1 MFISVKNKSLIR
13 KIYFRINRIITNSF
27 FSYDKDQLKN
37 ALLQMGIKE
46 GDTIFLHSAFS
57 YFNGFKGNPQ
67 DVINC
72 LVEILGKDGNLL
84 MVSMSYICSSYE
96 YLIKNPL
103 FDVRKTPSKMGII
116 SEIFRRKKGVLRSL
130 HSTHPVLAY
139 GKDAEWL
146 VEGHEKCL
154 IPCGKDSPFDKFR
167 SLKGKVLHFDVPFH
181 GGFTFIHYLEDIIK
195 EKLPFPLYTE
205 EPISARMVDNDGKEI
220 EIKTYVFSKRAVET
234 RRVAA
239 FGDHLSKHRVLKYKK
254 IGKTR
259 LLLISAE
266 DAVLCTEKMMADNI
280 VFFANNE
287 V

>member
-1 MFISVKNKSLIR
+1 MFISVKKKSLIR
-13 KIYFRINRIITNSF
+13 RIYFKINRIITNSF

-37 ALLQMGIKE
+37 ALSQMGIRK
-46 GDTIFLHSAFS
+46 GDTIFLHSAFNF
-57 YFNGFKGNPQ
+57 FNGFKGNPQ

-84 MVSMSYICSSYE
+84 MVSMSYTCSSYE
-96 YLIKNPL
+96 YLKGNPL

-146 VEGHEKCL
+146 VDGHKKCL

-181 GGFTFIHYLEDIIK
+181 GGFTFIHYLEDLIK
-195 EKLPFPLYTE
+195 DKLPFPLYTE
-205 EPISARMVDNDGKEI
+205 EPIPARMVDYDGKEI

-234 RRVAA
+234 RRVDA
-239 FGDHLSKHRVLKYKK
+239 FGDYLSKHKALKYKK
-254 IGKTR
+254 IGKTK
-259 LLLISAE
+259 LMLAFAE
-266 DAVLCTEKMMADNI
+266 DAISYTEKMLDDNI
-280 VFFANNE
+280 LFFNNIE
-287 V
+287 R